1 MDADGRII
9 PIVEDD
15 QGEGYKDPL
24 TLDDIMDLYSET
36 LQEHREELFKALGEK
51 EFSKEELFKRL
62 VKKEFD
68 KGQVRSGGND
78 GYGN

>member
-24 TLDDIMDLYSET
+24 ELDDIMDLYSET
-36 LQEHREELFKALGEK
+36 LEEHREELYAPLKHLVK
-51 EFSKEELFKRL
+51 EEFIQQELFKHLDRMADAL
-62 VKKEFD
+62 LKRCD
-68 KGQVRSGGND
+68 KGA
-78 GYGN
+78 